1 MNNKLTDLELNF
13 IIKKEVERIQR
24 RKPDDIRVEVKEKL
38 EDKNKL
44 YYIEEE
50 KDSLTLKH
58 SERASIIKLINIL
71 FYPAIIII
79 MAIIAQIIFN
89 N

>member
-1 MNNKLTDLELNF
+1 MKAGITGNSKNSNN
-13 IIKKEVERIQR
+13 
-24 RKPDDIRVEVKEKL
+24 
-38 EDKNKL
+38 DKA
-44 YYIEEE
+44 
-50 KDSLTLKH
+50 KDFRT
-58 SERASIIKLINIL
+58 SIIKLINIL